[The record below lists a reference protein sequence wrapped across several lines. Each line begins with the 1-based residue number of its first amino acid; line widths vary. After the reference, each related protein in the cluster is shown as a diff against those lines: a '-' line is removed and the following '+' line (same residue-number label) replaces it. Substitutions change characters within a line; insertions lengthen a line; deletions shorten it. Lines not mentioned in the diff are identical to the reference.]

1 MFVEV
6 NMSGNVNPVIRRVK
20 TAIAVVNRTVTKE
33 NARSG
38 SEFNFVMIVWTKVR
52 EALTNKD
59 S

>member
-1 MFVEV
+1 MFVEA

-20 TAIAVVNRTVTKE
+20 TAISVVSRAVTKE

-38 SEFNFVMIVWTKVR
+38 PEFNFVMIVWTKVR
-52 EALTNKD
+52 EALTTED